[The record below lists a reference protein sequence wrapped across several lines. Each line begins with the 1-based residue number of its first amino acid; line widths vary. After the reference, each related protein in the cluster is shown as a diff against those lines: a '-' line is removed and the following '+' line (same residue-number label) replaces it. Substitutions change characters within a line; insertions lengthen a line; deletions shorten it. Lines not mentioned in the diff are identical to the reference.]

1 MALQDDIKK
10 LRVDKGYTQSEMA
23 DILHVSRSTLSKWE
37 TGNAIP
43 SANDLQKMKNEFH
56 ISIDYLLDDKEK
68 TSIDSDRERN
78 DLKTHGLCLV
88 LLSMILALS
97 IVKLLFDSSTILTLL
112 GNYLPVDLC
121 AILGVASDLAISVVI
136 TLWIYKLLR
145 NQNDN
150 KNAIVTVIA
159 FYVCSIICTIYEL
172 YFVNS
177 IQLAA
182 IQFYVFTI
190 LRWIVLPI
198 VCMVSIVLFYGNDE
212 WTNPTVVILICGTK
226 LLDNIYGVMKTVYSN
241 RNRLLFFDYNSVSVM
256 VDSLSV
262 MFLLILF
269 LQYALVLVKERKVR
283 NK

>member
-68 TSIDSDRERN
+68 ASIDSDRERN

-112 GNYLPVDLC
+112 GNYLPVDLS

-136 TLWIYKLLR
+136 TLWMYKLLR

-198 VCMVSIVLFYGNDE
+198 VCMVSIVLF
-212 WTNPTVVILICGTK
+212 
-226 LLDNIYGVMKTVYSN
+226 
-241 RNRLLFFDYNSVSVM
+241 
-256 VDSLSV
+256 
-262 MFLLILF
+262 
-269 LQYALVLVKERKVR
+269 
-283 NK
+283 